1 MRALA
6 IAATG
11 MNAQQL
17 NVEVIANNISNVN
30 TTAFK
35 GARAEFTDLLYQTE
49 RSQAIPNQAG
59 SSPVPEGAM
68 LGLGVRTA
76 AIRNLHRQGSLTNT
90 SNQFDLALNGRGWF
104 QVNAPSG
111 EIVYTRAGSF
121 NKNGDGQL
129 VTLDGYTLNPP
140 IIVPPNTLDVTIN
153 ESGEVFAKIDGQAQP
168 QNLGQLTLANFRE
181 RCRRWSRSAATT
193 IARPLH
199 RALRRSAFRPIPAYG
214 KIHQGYLEASNVDPI
229 KEITNLIS
237 AQRAFEMNSKVIQAA
252 DDMAG
257 TVSKG
262 IR

>member
-35 GARAEFTDLLYQTE
+35 SARAEFTDLLYQAE
-49 RSQAIPNQAG
+49 RAQAVPNQTGA
-59 SSPVPEGAM
+59 SPVPEGAM
-68 LGLGVRTA
+68 LGLGVRAA

-104 QVNAPSG
+104 QVDSPNG
-111 EIVYTRAGSF
+111 ETVYTRAGAF
-121 NKNGDGQL
+121 NKDANGQL
-129 VTLDGYTLNPP
+129 VTLDGYMLTPP
-140 IIVPPNTLDVTIN
+140 IIVPQNALDVTIN
-153 ESGEVFAKIDGQAQP
+153 ESGEVFAKIDGQTTP
-168 QNLGQLTLANFRE
+168 QNIGQLTLANFANDAGLEPLGGNYYRE
-181 RCRRWSRSAATT
+181 T
-193 IARPLH
+193 IASG
-199 RALRRSAFRPIPAYG
+199 APAVGVPSDPGYG
-214 KIHQGYLEASNVDPI
+214 KIHQGYLEASNVDAI
-229 KEITNLIS
+229 KEITNLIT

>member
-1 MRALA
+1 
-6 IAATG
+6 

-35 GARAEFTDLLYQTE
+35 AARAEFTDLLYQTE

-68 LGLGVRTA
+68 LGLGVKTA

-90 SNQFDLALNGRGWF
+90 ANQFDLALNGRGWF

-140 IIVPPNTLDVTIN
+140 IVVPPNTLDVTIN
-153 ESGEVFAKIDGQAQP
+153 ESGEIFAKIAGEAQP
-168 QNLGQLTLANFRE
+168 QNLGQLTLANFANDAGLEPLGGNYYRE
-181 RCRRWSRSAATT
+181 TLASGA
-193 IARPLH
+193 
-199 RALRRSAFRPIPAYG
+199 PAVGVPSDPGYG

>member
-35 GARAEFTDLLYQTE
+35 GARAEFTDLLYQAE
-49 RSQAIPNQAG
+49 RLQGVPNQAG
-59 SSPVPEGAM
+59 ESLIPEGAM

-76 AIRNLHRQGSLTNT
+76 AIRNLHRQGPLTNT
-90 SNQFDLALNGRGWF
+90 TNQLDLAINGRGWF
-104 QVNAPSG
+104 QVNSPNG
-111 EIVYTRAGSF
+111 ETIYTRAGSF
-121 NKNGDGQL
+121 NKNGNGQL
-129 VTLDGYTLNPP
+129 VTMDGYTIDPA
-140 IIVPPNTLDVTIN
+140 IIIPPNAVDVSIN
-153 ESGEVFAKIDGQAQP
+153 ESGQVFAKVDGQAVP
-168 QNLGQLTLANFRE
+168 QNVGQLTIANFANDSGLEPLGNNFYRE
-181 RCRRWSRSAATT
+181 TPASGAPVVGAASD
-193 IARPLH
+193 PG
-199 RALRRSAFRPIPAYG
+199 FG
-214 KIHQGYLEASNVDPI
+214 KIHQGYLEGSNVDPV

>member
-59 SSPVPEGAM
+59 SSPIPEGAM

-168 QNLGQLTLANFRE
+168 QNLGQLTLANFANDAGLEPIGSNYYRE
-181 RCRRWSRSAATT
+181 TLASGAPAVG
-193 IARPLH
+193 
-199 RALRRSAFRPIPAYG
+199 IPSDPGFG

>member
-30 TTAFK
+30 STAFK
-35 GARAEFTDLLYQTE
+35 GARAEFTDLLYQAE
-49 RSQAIPNQAG
+49 RLQGVPNQAG
-59 SSPVPEGAM
+59 EAPIPEGAM

-76 AIRNLHRQGSLTNT
+76 AIRNLHRQGPLTNT
-90 SNQFDLALNGRGWF
+90 TNQFDLALNGRGWF
-104 QVNAPSG
+104 QITSPNG
-111 EIVYTRAGSF
+111 ETIYTRAGSF
-121 NKNGDGQL
+121 NKNGTGQL
-129 VTLDGYTLNPP
+129 VTIDGYAVDPAINIPQNA
-140 IIVPPNTLDVTIN
+140 VDVVIN
-153 ESGEVFAKIDGQAQP
+153 ESGQVFVKVDGQPVP
-168 QNLGQLTLANFRE
+168 QNIGQLTIANFANDSGLEPLGNNYYRE
-181 RCRRWSRSAATT
+181 T
-193 IARPLH
+193 
-199 RALRRSAFRPIPAYG
+199 PASGAPVVGVAGDPGFG
-214 KIHQGYLEASNVDPI
+214 KIHQGYLEGSNVDPV

>member
-35 GARAEFTDLLYQTE
+35 GARAEFTDLLYQAE
-49 RSQAIPNQAG
+49 RTQAIPAQAG
-59 SSPVPEGAM
+59 ASPVPEGAM
-68 LGLGVRTA
+68 LGLGVKTA

-90 SNQFDLALNGRGWF
+90 SNQFDLALSGRGWF
-104 QVNAPSG
+104 QVNSPNG
-111 EIVYTRAGSF
+111 EIVYTRAGAF
-121 NKNGDGQL
+121 NKNQNGEL
-129 VTLDGYTLNPP
+129 VTLDGYTINPP
-140 IIVPPNTLDVTIN
+140 IVVPPNTLDVTIN
-153 ESGEVFAKIDGQAQP
+153 ESGEVFAKVDGQAQP
-168 QNLGQLTLANFRE
+168 QNLGQLTIANFANDAGLEPIGNNYYRE
-181 RCRRWSRSAATT
+181 T
-193 IARPLH
+193 IASG
-199 RALRRSAFRPIPAYG
+199 APAVGVPADPGYG
-214 KIHQGYLEASNVDPI
+214 KIYQGYLEASNVDPI

>member
-49 RSQAIPNQAG
+49 RSQAVPNQAG

-76 AIRNLHRQGSLTNT
+76 AIRNLHRQGSLANT

-140 IIVPPNTLDVTIN
+140 IIIPPNTLDVTIN

-168 QNLGQLTLANFRE
+168 QNLGQLTLANFANDVGLEPIGSNYYRE
-181 RCRRWSRSAATT
+181 TLASGAPAVG
-193 IARPLH
+193 
-199 RALRRSAFRPIPAYG
+199 IPSDPGYG

>member
-35 GARAEFTDLLYQTE
+35 AARAEFTDLLYQTE

-68 LGLGVRTA
+68 LGLGVKTA

-90 SNQFDLALNGRGWF
+90 ANQFDLALNGRGWF

-153 ESGEVFAKIDGQAQP
+153 ESGEIFAKIAGEAQP
-168 QNLGQLTLANFRE
+168 QNLGQLTLANFANDAGLEPIGGNYYRE
-181 RCRRWSRSAATT
+181 TLASGAPAVG
-193 IARPLH
+193 
-199 RALRRSAFRPIPAYG
+199 IPSDPGYG

>member
-68 LGLGVRTA
+68 LGLGVRAA

-104 QVNAPSG
+104 QVNSPNG
-111 EIVYTRAGSF
+111 DIVYTRAGSF

-129 VTLDGYTLNPP
+129 VTLDGYTLTPP
-140 IIVPPNTLDVTIN
+140 IIIPVNTLDVTIN

-168 QNLGQLTLANFRE
+168 QNLGQLTLANFANDAGLE
-181 RCRRWSRSAATT
+181 
-193 IARPLH
+193 
-199 RALRRSAFRPIPAYG
+199 PIGGNYYLETLASGAPAVGIPSDPGYG
-214 KIHQGYLEASNVDPI
+214 TIHQGYLEASNVDPI

>member
-17 NVEVIANNISNVN
+17 NVEVIANNIANVN

-35 GARAEFTDLLYQTE
+35 GARAEFTDLLYQAE
-49 RSQAIPNQAG
+49 RLQGIPNQG
-59 SSPVPEGAM
+59 GETPLPEGAM

-76 AIRNLHRQGSLTNT
+76 AIRNLHRQGPLTNT
-90 SNQFDLALNGRGWF
+90 TNQLDVALNGRGWF
-104 QVNAPSG
+104 QVEGPNG
-111 EIVYTRAGSF
+111 ERIYTRAGSF
-121 NKNGDGQL
+121 NKSNTGAI
-129 VTLDGYTLNPP
+129 VTLEGYALPGLNP
-140 IIVPPNTLDVTIN
+140 VPQNTIDISIN
-153 ESGEVFAKIDGQAQP
+153 QDGRVFAKVAGEVDPIE
-168 QNLGQLTLANFRE
+168 LGRIELANFANDSGLEPIGSNYYRE
-181 RCRRWSRSAATT
+181 TPASGAAVAGFPNTEGFG
-193 IARPLH
+193 
-199 RALRRSAFRPIPAYG
+199 SV
-214 KIHQGYLEASNVDPI
+214 HQGYLESSNVDPV

-237 AQRAFEMNSKVIQAA
+237 AQRAYEMNSKVIQAA

>member
-1 MRALA
+1 
-6 IAATG
+6 

-30 TTAFK
+30 TTGFK
-35 GARAEFTDLLYQTE
+35 AARAEFTDLLYQAE
-49 RSQAIPNQAG
+49 RMQGIPAQAG
-59 SSPVPEGAM
+59 EQPVPEGAM

-76 AIRNLHRQGSLTNT
+76 AIRNLHRQGSLANT

-104 QVNAPSG
+104 QVNAPGG
-111 EIVYTRAGSF
+111 ETIYTRAGSF

-129 VTLDGYTLNPP
+129 VTLDGYTLNPAILIP
-140 IIVPPNTLDVTIN
+140 ANATDVVIN
-153 ESGEVFAKIDGQAQP
+153 ESGQVYAKIDGQAQP
-168 QNLGQLTLANFRE
+168 EEIGQLTLANFVNDAGLEPIGNNFYRE
-181 RCRRWSRSAATT
+181 TLASGAPVVGVAGD
-193 IARPLH
+193 PG
-199 RALRRSAFRPIPAYG
+199 FG
-214 KIHQGYLEASNVDPI
+214 KIHQGYLESSNVDPI

>member
-90 SNQFDLALNGRGWF
+90 SNQFDLALTGRGWF

-140 IIVPPNTLDVTIN
+140 IIIPPNTLDVTIN
-153 ESGEVFAKIDGQAQP
+153 ESGEVFAKVDGQAQP
-168 QNLGQLTLANFRE
+168 QNLGQLTLANFANDAGLEPIGSNYYRE
-181 RCRRWSRSAATT
+181 TLASGAPAVG
-193 IARPLH
+193 
-199 RALRRSAFRPIPAYG
+199 IPSDPGYG

>member
-1 MRALA
+1 
-6 IAATG
+6 
-11 MNAQQL
+11 
-17 NVEVIANNISNVN
+17 
-30 TTAFK
+30 
-35 GARAEFTDLLYQTE
+35 
-49 RSQAIPNQAG
+49 
-59 SSPVPEGAM
+59 M

-140 IIVPPNTLDVTIN
+140 IIIPANTLDVTIN
-153 ESGEVFAKIDGQAQP
+153 ESGEIFAKIDGQADP
-168 QNLGQLTLANFRE
+168 ENLGQLTVANFANDAGLEPIGNNYYRE
-181 RCRRWSRSAATT
+181 TLASGA
-193 IARPLH
+193 
-199 RALRRSAFRPIPAYG
+199 PAVGVPSDPGYG

>member
-11 MNAQQL
+11 MSAQQL

-35 GARAEFTDLLYQTE
+35 GARAEFTDLLYQAE
-49 RSQAIPNQAG
+49 RAQGIPAQAG
-59 SSPVPEGAM
+59 ESPVPEGAM
-68 LGLGVRTA
+68 LGLGVKTA
-76 AIRNLHRQGSLTNT
+76 AIRNLHRQGSLSNT

-104 QVNAPSG
+104 QVNSPNG
-111 EIVYTRAGSF
+111 ETIYTRAGSF

-129 VTLDGYTLNPP
+129 VTIDGYTINPP
-140 IIVPPNTLDVTIN
+140 IVVPANTLDVTIN
-153 ESGEVFAKIDGQAQP
+153 ESGEVFAKVDGQADP
-168 QNLGQLTLANFRE
+168 QNIGQLTLANFANDAGLEPIGGNYYRE
-181 RCRRWSRSAATT
+181 TVASGA
-193 IARPLH
+193 PVVGV
-199 RALRRSAFRPIPAYG
+199 PADPGFG

>member
-1 MRALA
+1 
-6 IAATG
+6 

-35 GARAEFTDLLYQTE
+35 AARAEFTDLLYQTE

-153 ESGEVFAKIDGQAQP
+153 ESGEIFAKIAGEAQP
-168 QNLGQLTLANFRE
+168 QNLGQLTLANFANDAGLEPIGGNYYRE
-181 RCRRWSRSAATT
+181 TLASGAPAVGIPSDPATERSTRD
-193 IARPLH
+193 ILRPRTWTLS
-199 RALRRSAFRPIPAYG
+199 RRSR
-214 KIHQGYLEASNVDPI
+214 
-229 KEITNLIS
+229 T
-237 AQRAFEMNSKVIQAA
+237 
-252 DDMAG
+252 
-257 TVSKG
+257 
-262 IR
+262 

>member
-30 TTAFK
+30 TTGFK
-35 GARAEFTDLLYQTE
+35 AARAEFSDLLYQAE
-49 RSQAIPNQAG
+49 RTQGIPAQAG
-59 SSPVPEGAM
+59 EQPVPEGAM

-76 AIRNLHRQGSLTNT
+76 AIRNLHRQGALANT

-104 QVNAPSG
+104 QVNSPGG
-111 EIVYTRAGSF
+111 ETVYTRAGSF

-129 VTLDGYTLNPP
+129 VTLDGYALNPA
-140 IIVPPNTLDVTIN
+140 IIIPPNTVDVTIN
-153 ESGEVFAKIDGQAQP
+153 ESGQVYAKVDGQAAP
-168 QNLGQLTLANFRE
+168 QQIGQLTLSNFANDAGLEPIGNNYYRE
-181 RCRRWSRSAATT
+181 TLSSGAPVVGVAGD
-193 IARPLH
+193 PG
-199 RALRRSAFRPIPAYG
+199 FG
-214 KIHQGYLEASNVDPI
+214 KIHQGYLESSNVDPI

>member
-35 GARAEFTDLLYQTE
+35 AARAEFTDLLYQTE

-68 LGLGVRTA
+68 LGLGVKTA
-76 AIRNLHRQGSLTNT
+76 AIRNLHRQGSLTTT

-104 QVNAPSG
+104 QVNAPGG
-111 EIVYTRAGSF
+111 ETIYTRAGSF

-129 VTLDGYTLNPP
+129 VTIDGYTLNPA
-140 IIVPPNTLDVTIN
+140 IIVQTNTVDVTIN
-153 ESGEVFAKIDGQAQP
+153 ESGEIYGKIGGQATPP
-168 QNLGQLTLANFRE
+168 QLGQLTMANF
-181 RCRRWSRSAATT
+181 ANDA
-193 IARPLH
+193 
-199 RALRRSAFRPIPAYG
+199 
-214 KIHQGYLEASNVDPI
+214 
-229 KEITNLIS
+229 
-237 AQRAFEMNSKVIQAA
+237 
-252 DDMAG
+252 
-257 TVSKG
+257 
-262 IR
+262 

>member
-17 NVEVIANNISNVN
+17 NVEVIANNIANVN

-35 GARAEFTDLLYQTE
+35 GARAEFTDLLYQAE
-49 RSQAIPNQAG
+49 RLQGVPNQAG
-59 SSPVPEGAM
+59 ESPVPEGAM

-76 AIRNLHRQGSLTNT
+76 AIRNLHRQGSLANT
-90 SNQFDLALNGRGWF
+90 ANQLDLAINGRGWF
-104 QVNAPSG
+104 QVNSPSG
-111 EIVYTRAGSF
+111 ETIYTRAGSF
-121 NKNGDGQL
+121 NKDGSGQL
-129 VTLDGYTLNPP
+129 VTMDGYAINPAILIP
-140 IIVPPNTLDVTIN
+140 QNAVDVVIN
-153 ESGEVFAKIDGQAQP
+153 ESGQVFAKIDGQAQP
-168 QNLGQLTLANFRE
+168 QNIGQLALANFVNDAGLEPIGNNFYRE
-181 RCRRWSRSAATT
+181 TPASGPPIVGAASD
-193 IARPLH
+193 PG
-199 RALRRSAFRPIPAYG
+199 FG
-214 KIHQGYLEASNVDPI
+214 KIHQGYLESSNVDPV

-257 TVSKG
+257 TISKG

>member
-140 IIVPPNTLDVTIN
+140 IIIPANTLDVTIN
-153 ESGEVFAKIDGQAQP
+153 ESGEIFAKIDGQAEP
-168 QNLGQLTLANFRE
+168 ENLGQLTLANFANDAGLEPIGNNYYRE
-181 RCRRWSRSAATT
+181 TLASGA
-193 IARPLH
+193 
-199 RALRRSAFRPIPAYG
+199 PAVGVPSDPGYG